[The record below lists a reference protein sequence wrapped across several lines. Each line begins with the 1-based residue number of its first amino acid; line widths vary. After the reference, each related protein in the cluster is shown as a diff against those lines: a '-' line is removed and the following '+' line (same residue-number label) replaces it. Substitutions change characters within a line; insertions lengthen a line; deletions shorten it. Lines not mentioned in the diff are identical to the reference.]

1 MIPDFSDD
9 GLLPPGIHPAT
20 QDEFEKRFS
29 IFNRSDR
36 RLRLYENLGRLI
48 DDARSS
54 GIIDRFFVVGS
65 YVTEEAEPNDFDCL
79 LFVNPSVTGKT
90 LRPAD
95 YNVVSSIMNRR
106 I

>member
-1 MIPDFSDD
+1 
-9 GLLPPGIHPAT
+9 
-20 QDEFEKRFS
+20 
-29 IFNRSDR
+29 
-36 RLRLYENLGRLI
+36 LI

-65 YVTEEAEPNDFDCL
+65 YVTEEAEPNDYDCL

-95 YNVVSSIMNRR
+95 YNVISSIMNRR
-106 I
+106 IYRGDILAIRSDTPKATDTLKFFQQTREQKARGIVEILL